1 MREVAFEELDGII
14 GEQLGWSDWVTVD
27 QDRINAFADAT
38 GDHQWIHVDVE
49 RARDSAL
56 GTTIAHG
63 YLTVSLLP
71 LLVRQVW
78 SVSGLRMMLN
88 YGLNRCR
95 FPSPLPA
102 GSRVRAGATLADV
115 QVESDGSKRVLLDVT
130 VEREGSDKPVC
141 VAQTVGR
148 YYPAED

>member
-1 MREVAFEELDGII
+1 MREVAFDELDDTV

-49 RARDSAL
+49 RARDSAF

-63 YLTVSLLP
+63 YLTVSLIPMLMQ
-71 LLVRQVW
+71 QVW
-78 SVSGLRMMLN
+78 SVTGLESRLN

-95 FPSPLPA
+95 FPSPVPA
-102 GSRVRAGATLADV
+102 GSRVRAGATLAEV
-115 QVESDGSKRVLLDVT
+115 QVEADGSKRILLDVT
-130 VEREGSDKPVC
+130 VEREGGAKPVC
-141 VAQTVGR
+141 VAQTVVR
-148 YYPAED
+148 YYPAKG